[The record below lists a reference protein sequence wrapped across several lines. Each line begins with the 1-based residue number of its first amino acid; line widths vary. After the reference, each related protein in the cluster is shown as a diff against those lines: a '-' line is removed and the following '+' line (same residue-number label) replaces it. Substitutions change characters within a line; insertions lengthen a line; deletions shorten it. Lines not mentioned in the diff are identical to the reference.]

1 MRNIVITG
9 SASGIGLATKD
20 MLEAAGDRVVGI
32 DIKDAEVI
40 ADLSTPE
47 GRKHAIDKALELTG
61 GDIDGLVLSAGLS
74 GMTTPG
80 DVTISVNYF
89 GSVDLMDAL
98 QPAMVGRPNPC
109 VVCLVSTSSRFVE
122 FDDPMIDAL
131 FEGDEEKCQK
141 MILEM
146 DKGAGYRYA
155 KHALARLIRHRA
167 SEWASTGVRVTACV
181 PGMTDTP
188 MVDSLKEDPELGPIL
203 DVMTSPMGRNGTPQ
217 EMAGVIGFLL
227 SDAASFINGTM
238 IWVDGA
244 QDARDN
250 PDVF

>member
-9 SASGIGLATKD
+9 SASGIGLATKEK
-20 MLEAAGDRVVGI
+20 LEAEGDRVIGI
-32 DIKDAEVI
+32 DVRDAEII
-40 ADLSTPE
+40 ADLSTPD
-47 GRKHAIDKALELTG
+47 GRKKAMDKALELTG
-61 GDIDGLVLSAGLS
+61 GEIDGLILSAGLS
-74 GMTTPG
+74 GMNTPG
-80 DVTISVNYF
+80 DMTISVNYF
-89 GSVDLMDAL
+89 GSVDLLDGL
-98 QPAMVGRPNPC
+98 RPAMEGRPNPC

-131 FEGDEEKCQK
+131 FEGDEAKCRA
-141 MILEM
+141 MINEM

-167 SEWASTGVRVTACV
+167 SEWAPLGVRITACV

-203 DVMTSPMGRNGTPQ
+203 ETMTSPMGRNGTAE
-217 EMAGVIGFLL
+217 EMAGVISFLL
-227 SDAASFINGTM
+227 SDAASFITGTM
-238 IWVDGA
+238 IWVDGG

>member
-1 MRNIVITG
+1 MGNVVITG
-9 SASGIGLATKD
+9 SASGIGLAAKEK
-20 MLEAAGDRVVGI
+20 LESQGDRVIGI
-32 DIKDAEVI
+32 DIRDADII

-47 GRKHAIDKALELTG
+47 GRQHAIDQALAMTG
-61 GDIDGLVLSAGLS
+61 SEIDGLVLSAGLS
-74 GMTTPG
+74 GMNTPG
-80 DVTISVNYF
+80 DMTISVNYF
-89 GSVDLMDAL
+89 GTVDLFDAL
-98 QPAMVGRPNPC
+98 RPAMEGRPNPC

-131 FEGDEEKCQK
+131 FEGDEAKCRA
-141 MILEM
+141 MINTM

-167 SEWASTGVRVTACV
+167 SEWAPQGVRITACV

-188 MVDSLKEDPELGPIL
+188 MVDSLKEDPELGPL
-203 DVMTSPMGRNGTPQ
+203 LESMTSPMGRNGTPE
-217 EMAGVIGFLL
+217 EMAGVIAFLL

-238 IWVDGA
+238 IWVDGG